1 MKLDSNIIEIKFSR
15 LIDCWIIDCLTDR
28 WLSMNWLI
36 DWLIDWLFD
45 CLIRSP
51 GPPPPTDP
59 SHLAPAQ
66 VTDLISNI
74 LLRIQIFTFFNIFF

>member
-36 DWLIDWLFD
+36 DWLFVWL
-45 CLIRSP
+45 
-51 GPPPPTDP
+51 
-59 SHLAPAQ
+59 
-66 VTDLISNI
+66 DLLDLHPLPI
-74 LLRIQIFTFFNIFF
+74 LLILLLPR